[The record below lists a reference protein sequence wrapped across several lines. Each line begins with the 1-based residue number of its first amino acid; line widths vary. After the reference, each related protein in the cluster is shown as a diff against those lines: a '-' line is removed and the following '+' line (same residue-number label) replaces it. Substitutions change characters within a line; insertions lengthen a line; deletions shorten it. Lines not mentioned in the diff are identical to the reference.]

1 MNFIFRIKKIMNFKM
16 SNTSKVKFYVLILAL
31 IYSCSSEVNTNSV
44 NKNQLNKETSLY
56 LKQHS
61 ENPINWQRW
70 SNSIFDVS
78 QELDKLLVI
87 SIGYSSCHWCHVM
100 EEETFTN
107 DSIAK
112 VMNANFINIK
122 VDREENPDVDQAY
135 MTASQLMTGMG
146 GWPLNVITLPDG
158 SPIYAG
164 TYHTTSQWNDILKR
178 IVRLKEDNYDG
189 LKEIAAN
196 VKNGVKDVNTI
207 QKQEEISD
215 FNSEF
220 LNSNIEDWMEK
231 WDLEFGGDI
240 AQQKFVSPSKYLFLL
255 NYGRIYKDEKVLNH
269 VKNTLDV
276 IASSGLN
283 DFIEGGFYR
292 YTVDNEWKIPHFEK
306 MLYDQAQMISL
317 FSMGYKVFGDQSYKD
332 IVSNTI
338 LFLSNKMSSTDG
350 LYYAAM
356 DADTDGEEGKYY
368 SYEMDELKMISENTD
383 FDLFLS
389 YYNIDVEN
397 PWEKN
402 RFLLLPNKF
411 SYEKKWIDSNN
422 VSKKEIS
429 DLITI
434 WEKNIND
441 IKEDRTKPRIDDK
454 IIVSWNALAIIGL
467 IDAYDAF
474 KNEDYIRLAKSMFK
488 ELKDNSYR
496 KGKLIHTYKE
506 NQFQEGVLEDYAYL
520 SKAAMRLFQATGN
533 ISYFDFSKKV
543 IDNALELFNDEQS
556 DLLKYSNNEELFTK
570 VISIDDGVT
579 PSPNSIIAEQLFSIG
594 HVIFDDEYLD
604 LSDKMVSAVQKIIDG
619 NINSYSVWANN
630 ILNRVESFYE
640 IAVIGPNAKSITDEI
655 TKNFT
660 PNTIV
665 VQSNIES
672 KIPLFIDRFFEDETY
687 IYVCQNKTCQR
698 PETNIKLALEQVP
711 YIN

>member
-220 LNSNIEDWMEK
+220 LNSNIEDWMER

-255 NYGRIYKDEKVLNH
+255 NYGRIYKDQKVLNH

-411 SYEKKWIDSNN
+411 NYEKKWIDSNN

>member
-1 MNFIFRIKKIMNFKM
+1 MNFKM

-78 QELDKLLVI
+78 QELDKLIVI

-220 LNSNIEDWMEK
+220 LNSNIEDWMER

-255 NYGRIYKDEKVLNH
+255 NYGRIYKDQKVLNH

-411 SYEKKWIDSNN
+411 NYEKKWIDSNN

-474 KNEDYIRLAKSMFK
+474 KNEDYVSLAKSMFK

-640 IAVIGPNAKSITDEI
+640 IAVIGPNAKLITDEI

>member
-1 MNFIFRIKKIMNFKM
+1 MNFKM
-16 SNTSKVKFYVLILAL
+16 GNTSKVKFYVLILAL

-220 LNSNIEDWMEK
+220 LNSNIEDWTER

-411 SYEKKWIDSNN
+411 NYEKKWIDSNN

>member
-1 MNFIFRIKKIMNFKM
+1 
-16 SNTSKVKFYVLILAL
+16 
-31 IYSCSSEVNTNSV
+31 
-44 NKNQLNKETSLY
+44 
-56 LKQHS
+56 
-61 ENPINWQRW
+61 
-70 SNSIFDVS
+70 
-78 QELDKLLVI
+78 
-87 SIGYSSCHWCHVM
+87 M

-220 LNSNIEDWMEK
+220 LNSNIEGWMER

-255 NYGRIYKDEKVLNH
+255 NYGRIYKDQKVLNH
-269 VKNTLDV
+269 VKNTLDI

-411 SYEKKWIDSNN
+411 NYEKKWIDSNN

-474 KNEDYIRLAKSMFK
+474 KNEDYISIAKSMFK

-496 KGKLIHTYKE
+496 KGQLIHTYKE

-520 SKAAMRLFQATGN
+520 SKAAMRLFQATGD

-640 IAVIGPNAKSITDEI
+640 IAVIGPNAKLITDEI

-711 YIN
+711 YIIVRLLKKLKL

>member
-220 LNSNIEDWMEK
+220 LNSNIEDWMGR

-255 NYGRIYKDEKVLNH
+255 NYGRIYKDQKVLNH

-411 SYEKKWIDSNN
+411 NYEKKWIDSNN

-474 KNEDYIRLAKSMFK
+474 KNEDYVSLAKSMFK

-594 HVIFDDEYLD
+594 HVIFDDKYLD

-640 IAVIGPNAKSITDEI
+640 IAVIGPNAKLITDEI

>member
-1 MNFIFRIKKIMNFKM
+1 MNFKM

-255 NYGRIYKDEKVLNH
+255 NYGRIYKDQKVLNH

-411 SYEKKWIDSNN
+411 NYEKKWIDSNN

-474 KNEDYIRLAKSMFK
+474 KNEDYVSLAKSMFK

-640 IAVIGPNAKSITDEI
+640 IAVIGPNAKLITDEI

>member
-1 MNFIFRIKKIMNFKM
+1 MNFIFRNKKIMNFKTIDL
-16 SNTSKVKFYVLILAL
+16 NKVKFYVLILTL
-31 IYSCSSEVNTNSV
+31 ICSCTSEVNINSV

-112 VMNANFINIK
+112 IMNDNFINIK

-164 TYHTTSQWNDILKR
+164 TYHTTSQWNDILNR
-178 IVRLKEDNYDG
+178 IVRLKEDNYEG
-189 LKEIAAN
+189 LKEIASN

-207 QKQEEISD
+207 QKEEEISD
-215 FNSEF
+215 FNPEF
-220 LNSNIEDWMEK
+220 LNSNIEDWMER

-255 NYGRIYKDEKVLNH
+255 NYGRIYKDEKVLSH

-411 SYEKKWIDSNN
+411 NYEKKWIDSNN

-474 KNEDYIRLAKSMFK
+474 KNEDYISIAKSMFK

-496 KGKLIHTYKE
+496 KGQLIHTYKE

-520 SKAAMRLFQATGN
+520 SKAAMRLFQATGD

-640 IAVIGPNAKSITDEI
+640 IAVIGPNAKLITDQI
-655 TKNFT
+655 NTNFT

-698 PETNIKLALEQVP
+698 PETNIKLALEQIP

>member
-220 LNSNIEDWMEK
+220 LNSNIEDWMER

-411 SYEKKWIDSNN
+411 NYEKKWIDSNN

-640 IAVIGPNAKSITDEI
+640 IAVIGPNAKLITDEI

>member
-1 MNFIFRIKKIMNFKM
+1 M
-16 SNTSKVKFYVLILAL
+16 
-31 IYSCSSEVNTNSV
+31 
-44 NKNQLNKETSLY
+44 
-56 LKQHS
+56 
-61 ENPINWQRW
+61 
-70 SNSIFDVS
+70 
-78 QELDKLLVI
+78 
-87 SIGYSSCHWCHVM
+87 
-100 EEETFTN
+100 
-107 DSIAK
+107 
-112 VMNANFINIK
+112 
-122 VDREENPDVDQAY
+122 
-135 MTASQLMTGMG
+135 
-146 GWPLNVITLPDG
+146 
-158 SPIYAG
+158 
-164 TYHTTSQWNDILKR
+164 
-178 IVRLKEDNYDG
+178 
-189 LKEIAAN
+189 
-196 VKNGVKDVNTI
+196 
-207 QKQEEISD
+207 
-215 FNSEF
+215 
-220 LNSNIEDWMEK
+220 
-231 WDLEFGGDI
+231 
-240 AQQKFVSPSKYLFLL
+240 
-255 NYGRIYKDEKVLNH
+255 
-269 VKNTLDV
+269 
-276 IASSGLN
+276 N

-411 SYEKKWIDSNN
+411 NYEKKWIDSNN

-474 KNEDYIRLAKSMFK
+474 KNEDYVSLAKSMFK

-640 IAVIGPNAKSITDEI
+640 IAVIGPNAKLITDEI